1 MKILFFTGS
10 RGEWGYIRPIL
21 KLCAKQQIQTEI
33 CVSNMHLLPAFG
45 SSINEIRKDKFKIDY
60 KIYMSLDGYNDLTM
74 SKSLGIFL
82 QSFTDVL
89 QNSNPDWLLIA
100 GDRGETFMASVAGA
114 YTNTPTAHIQAGEL
128 SGNIDG
134 LARHAIG
141 KMAHLHFAS
150 NQDAVKRLI
159 RLGEE
164 KKRIFKVGATQLDEI
179 KNKLFSSKNHIR
191 KKFNIKENEKLI
203 IAIFHP
209 VTEDQKETNLN
220 TIKILKALEKNR
232 CKKIWIM
239 PNNDSGSDD
248 IRETVLNNK
257 NSEISVHRN
266 LSRED
271 FLGLLSIAS
280 CMIGNSSS
288 SLIEAPS
295 FQLPAIN
302 IGRRQKDRVCGKNVV
317 TLLKPTIEQ
326 IDKLIKKIV
335 FSKKKFLRERVIN
348 PYGDGDSSLKI
359 IKILKKLK
367 SDRYL
372 IKKNLNL

>member
-21 KLCAKQQIQTEI
+21 KHCKKLKIQSEI

-45 SSINEIRKDKFKIDY
+45 SSINEIKKDKFKVDY
-60 KIYMSLDGYNDLTM
+60 KIYMALDGYNDLTM

-89 QNSNPDWLLIA
+89 HNSKPDWLLLA

-141 KMAHLHFAS
+141 KMSHVHFAS
-150 NQDAVKRLI
+150 NQDAVKRLL

-164 KKRIFKVGATQLDEI
+164 KNRIYKVGATQLDEI
-179 KNKLFSSKNHIR
+179 TNKSFTSKTEIR
-191 KKFNIKENEKLI
+191 KKFNLKENEKLI

-220 TIKILKALEKNR
+220 TFKILKALEKNR
-232 CKKIWIM
+232 CRKIWIM
-239 PNNDSGSDD
+239 PNNDSGSDN
-248 IRETVLNNK
+248 IRELVLNKK
-257 NSEISVHRN
+257 NSEISVYRN

-288 SLIEAPS
+288 ALIEAPS

-302 IGRRQKDRVCGKNVV
+302 IGRRQKDRVCGRNVV
-317 TLLKPTIEQ
+317 TLVKPKVEQ

-335 FSKKKFLRERVIN
+335 FSKKKFLKKRILN
-348 PYGDGDSSLKI
+348 PYGDGNSSLKI

-372 IKKNLNL
+372 IRKNLNL